1 MNWVLYTRKGC
12 SLCEEME
19 HALMQF
25 SSRRENALPGYQ
37 TIDIDTDDELRERF
51 NADVPLLLKHDE
63 VILQYFFD
71 ETRLKQVLMHD

>member
-12 SLCEEME
+12 GLCDEME
-19 HALMQF
+19 QALRQF
-25 SSRRENALPGYQ
+25 SSHGETALPGYQ